1 MNFGPNGANSLSLG
15 NSAGSISLSG
25 NTLSLGSNTTLQ
37 TNLYSAVNINSGSV
51 SATLQVQ
58 ANTSVAT
65 GSYQTIVSAATG
77 SYKAAFFDYVI
88 FSGSATRAGTV
99 VSTWSNT
106 AIDYYENYT
115 NDVSGSTSKV
125 TLRVALTGSN
135 VQLQATSSNAAWTI
149 RSLIRLI

>member
-1 MNFGPNGANSLSLG
+1 MSLTGSMFIT
-15 NSAGSISLSG
+15 SASIDNQQIRS
-25 NTLSLGSNTTLQ
+25 T
-37 TNLYSAVNINSGSV
+37 NSGSY
-51 SATLQVQ
+51 QVV
-58 ANTSVAT
+58 TSTV
-65 GSYQTIVSAATG
+65 TG

-106 AIDYYENYT
+106 AVDYYENYT

-125 TLRVALTGSN
+125 TLRVALSGSN